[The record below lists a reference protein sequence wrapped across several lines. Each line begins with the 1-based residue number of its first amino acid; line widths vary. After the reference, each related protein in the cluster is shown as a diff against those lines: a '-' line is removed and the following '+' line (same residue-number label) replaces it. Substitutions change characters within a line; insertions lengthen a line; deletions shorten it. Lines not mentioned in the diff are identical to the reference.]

1 MQGDVVTI
9 YNESGAKVA
18 SYVYDAWGN
27 FTTTY
32 HNGGASLTPVIKN
45 PLLYRG
51 YYYDRDLGMYYL
63 QTRYYDSNIGRF
75 LNADSVISGV
85 NGSLKGYN
93 LYAYCFNNPVSL
105 TDGTG
110 NWPQW
115 AIDVG
120 NWLNNNVFQPIAT
133 FINDIVEDARN
144 YNEHNTDEQA
154 VINANVFSSYKDA
167 FVLKT
172 PGEDAFTFGILF
184 IGNGKKDPNVVKHE
198 YGHYLQMQDMGVA
211 SYTADIALPSATVYW
226 LKQMNKI
233 KYDYYGSPWES
244 DADKR
249 GGAEREDDKAPWP
262 SSAPKNFFELIP
274 LFWK

>member
-1 MQGDVVTI
+1 MQGDVVAI

-75 LNADSVISGV
+75 LNADSVISGT

-110 NWPQW
+110 NWP
-115 AIDVG
+115 
-120 NWLNNNVFQPIAT
+120 WLNN
-133 FINDIVEDARN
+133 IVDAF
-144 YNEHNTDEQA
+144 
-154 VINANVFSSYKDA
+154 FSSFEIK
-167 FVLKT
+167 L
-172 PGEDAFTFGILF
+172 GIGFGIGF
-184 IGNGKKDPNVVKHE
+184 DFCSIVSAEISKNTYVGVDDSVGITGNEITLKAS
-198 YGHYLQMQDMGVA
+198 YLDMGAGIEIDHLSEKGGVRVSESSNAMDGPLDMIFYPESTTKISMESKRFSLNSEGEFLRKADFSAYLGVGFSA
-211 SYTADIALPSATVYW
+211 SFGFNIT
-226 LKQMNKI
+226 
-233 KYDYYGSPWES
+233 
-244 DADKR
+244 
-249 GGAEREDDKAPWP
+249 
-262 SSAPKNFFELIP
+262 ELFVR
-274 LFWK
+274 LFN